1 MKLKSCTDRSIE
13 KRLLLIESTWFVLF
27 RIVRG
32 PLHHEEMMQ
41 EIKENKMISLVTAST
56 MYNHAFLL
64 SQA

>member
-1 MKLKSCTDRSIE
+1 MKLNSCTDRSIA
-13 KRLLLIESTWFVLF
+13 KRLLLTESTWFVLF

-41 EIKENKMISLVTAST
+41 EIIENKMILLVIAST

-64 SQA
+64 NQT